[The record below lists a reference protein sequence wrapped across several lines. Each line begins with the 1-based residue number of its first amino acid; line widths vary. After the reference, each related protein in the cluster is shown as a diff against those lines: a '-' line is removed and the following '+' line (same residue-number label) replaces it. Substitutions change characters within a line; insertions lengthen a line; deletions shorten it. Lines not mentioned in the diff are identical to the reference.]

1 MECDRNPAALA
12 MASPRPHWSRRGTAA
27 AMREG
32 SLPSEVI
39 SIQQIQALGVNAAD
53 IKKLTDT

>member
-1 MECDRNPAALA
+1 
-12 MASPRPHWSRRGTAA
+12 
-27 AMREG
+27 MREG
-32 SLPSEVI
+32 GLVSEVI